1 MEALWSQ
8 FETFMGRPEEEG
20 EEGSN
25 GNGNS
30 NGNSNGKRKVSG
42 ESDVPIKSEIK
53 QEPEEGEST
62 VMQ

>member
-1 MEALWSQ
+1 
-8 FETFMGRPEEEG
+8 MGRPDEEG

-25 GNGNS
+25 A

-42 ESDVPIKSEIK
+42 ESDVAVKSEIK

>member
-1 MEALWSQ
+1 
-8 FETFMGRPEEEG
+8 MGRPEDEG

-25 GNGNS
+25 G